1 MCRKCKYY
9 RPDERYRGVIGM
21 CERHNKITDVKTTCK
36 DKEPGK
42 QRWMNGKEV
51 QE

>member
-9 RPDERYRGVIGM
+9 RPNELYRGVIGM
-21 CERHNKITDVKTTCK
+21 CDKMKKPTDVKSTCK

-51 QE
+51 KE